1 MYDDKFSTEIFG
13 HNGVDKYMNHNLDM
27 KGKFISLASQLPSLT
42 YVYTPT
48 IRATNIEFWDVANIG
63 ATDLIIQ
70 SGITNFIASH
80 TFNVINVYKLL
91 LMSNNSLSGIISITA
106 SGDIE
111 AGSITTIS
119 SHISSTSGNIQ
130 TRNGIVDG
138 KMEHFR
144 N

>member
-1 MYDDKFSTEIFG
+1 
-13 HNGVDKYMNHNLDM
+13 MNHNLDM
-27 KGKFISLASQLPSLT
+27 KGKSISLASQLSSLT

-63 ATDLIIQ
+63 ATDLKIK
-70 SGITNFIASH
+70 SGITNSIGSH

>member
-1 MYDDKFSTEIFG
+1 
-13 HNGVDKYMNHNLDM
+13 MNHNLDM
-27 KGKFISLASQLPSLT
+27 KGKSISLASQLSSLT

-63 ATDLIIQ
+63 ATDLIIK
-70 SGITNFIASH
+70 SGITNFIGSH

-119 SHISSTSGNIQ
+119 SHISSTSGNTQ

-138 KMEHFR
+138 NMKHFR
-144 N
+144 T